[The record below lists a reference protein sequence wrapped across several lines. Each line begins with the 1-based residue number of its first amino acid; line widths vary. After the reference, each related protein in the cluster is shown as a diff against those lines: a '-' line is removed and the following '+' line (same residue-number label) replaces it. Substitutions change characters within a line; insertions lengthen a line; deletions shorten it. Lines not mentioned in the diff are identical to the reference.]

1 MLSIVLY
8 MCETLSQWRKNM
20 IEGNGVS
27 ILNYDGKVVRGWRRH
42 SNEEFYA
49 SQNIIREWKSRE
61 YDGRDI

>member
-1 MLSIVLY
+1 
-8 MCETLSQWRKNM
+8 M

-49 SQNIIREWKSRE
+49 SQNIIRE
-61 YDGRDI
+61 